1 LTLAQANPERSPKGW
16 TPKGTNPDQSRDN
29 LSGQKTG
36 GRQLGFNCP
45 SSFFWNKPETF
56 KEIHKIKEWYITTQ
70 THRRGQ
76 GISNIFD

>member
-1 LTLAQANPERSPKGW
+1 
-16 TPKGTNPDQSRDN
+16 
-29 LSGQKTG
+29 
-36 GRQLGFNCP
+36 LGFNCP

-56 KEIHKIKEWYITTQ
+56 NEIHKIEEGYLKQEILMHISKVSRESIIEILPLPGGRQGLTPRNDIATQ